1 MKRGRVIL
9 SLVIS
14 TIILFITFSPINANA
29 GNKGQTGVGVFSAP
43 PQYSIIRLVQQGDDI
58 RVYITV
64 SDINSWKDIYSV
76 SIVLEDLG
84 VEKAEFLY
92 KQYEDETDWEIINEF
107 SEKSKEN
114 NLLVTKK
121 CSYDHS
127 DKEEILTGCYLNI
140 LFVFHTTWF
149 TRLNIIASDRGG
161 ATSTLQLDY
170 TSEDLMRR
178 GDIIIIPGLDES
190 MAVEIPPYLLDII
203 ALIIAAIG
211 TRYVIKK
218 TDVGK
223 IMRVIYELNL

>member
-1 MKRGRVIL
+1 MKRGRVSL

-29 GNKGQTGVGVFSAP
+29 GNNGQTGVGVFSAP

-76 SIVLEDLG
+76 SIVLEDLSA
-84 VEKAEFLY
+84 EKAEFLY

-211 TRYVIKK
+211 IRYVVKK

-223 IMRVIYELNL
+223 IMRVIYEKS

>member
-29 GNKGQTGVGVFSAP
+29 GNNGQTGVGVFSAP

-76 SIVLEDLG
+76 SIVLEELG

-211 TRYVIKK
+211 IRYVVKK

-223 IMRVIYELNL
+223 IMRVIYEKS

>member
-1 MKRGRVIL
+1 MKRGRVSL

-29 GNKGQTGVGVFSAP
+29 GNNGQTGVGVFSAP

-76 SIVLEDLG
+76 SIVLEELG

-211 TRYVIKK
+211 TRYVVKK

-223 IMRVIYELNL
+223 IMRVIYEKS

>member
-107 SEKSKEN
+107 IEKSKEN

-211 TRYVIKK
+211 IRYVVKK

-223 IMRVIYELNL
+223 IMRVIYEKS

>member
-14 TIILFITFSPINANA
+14 TIILFITFSSINANA

-76 SIVLEDLG
+76 SIVLEDLD

-211 TRYVIKK
+211 TRYVVKK

-223 IMRVIYELNL
+223 IMRVIYEKS

>member
-1 MKRGRVIL
+1 MKRGRVSL

-127 DKEEILTGCYLNI
+127 DKEEILTG
-140 LFVFHTTWF
+140 
-149 TRLNIIASDRGG
+149 
-161 ATSTLQLDY
+161 AT
-170 TSEDLMRR
+170 
-178 GDIIIIPGLDES
+178 
-190 MAVEIPPYLLDII
+190 
-203 ALIIAAIG
+203 
-211 TRYVIKK
+211 
-218 TDVGK
+218 
-223 IMRVIYELNL
+223 

>member
-1 MKRGRVIL
+1 MKRGRVNL

-29 GNKGQTGVGVFSAP
+29 GNNGQTGVGVFSAP

-107 SEKSKEN
+107 SGKSKEN

-211 TRYVIKK
+211 TRYVVKK

-223 IMRVIYELNL
+223 IMRVIYEKS

>member
-14 TIILFITFSPINANA
+14 TIILFITFSSINANA

-76 SIVLEDLG
+76 SIVLEDLD

-211 TRYVIKK
+211 IRYVVKK

-223 IMRVIYELNL
+223 IMRVIYEKS

>member
-14 TIILFITFSPINANA
+14 IIILFITFSPINANA

-211 TRYVIKK
+211 TRYVVKK

-223 IMRVIYELNL
+223 IMRVIYEKS

>member
-1 MKRGRVIL
+1 MKRGRVSL

-29 GNKGQTGVGVFSAP
+29 GNNGQTGVGVFSAP

-76 SIVLEDLG
+76 SIVLEELG

-211 TRYVIKK
+211 IRYVVKK

-223 IMRVIYELNL
+223 IMRVIYEKS

>member
-29 GNKGQTGVGVFSAP
+29 GNNGQTGVGVFSAP

-211 TRYVIKK
+211 TRYVVKK

-223 IMRVIYELNL
+223 IMRVIYEKS

>member
-14 TIILFITFSPINANA
+14 TIILFITFSHINANA
-29 GNKGQTGVGVFSAP
+29 GNNGQTGVGVFSAP

-121 CSYDHS
+121 CSYDHL

-211 TRYVIKK
+211 IRYVVKK

-223 IMRVIYELNL
+223 IMRVIYEKS

>member
-211 TRYVIKK
+211 IRYVVKK

-223 IMRVIYELNL
+223 IMRVIYEKS

>member
-9 SLVIS
+9 SLVVS

-76 SIVLEDLG
+76 SIVLEELG

-211 TRYVIKK
+211 IRYVVKK

-223 IMRVIYELNL
+223 IMRVIYEKS

>member
-1 MKRGRVIL
+1 MKRGRVSL

-14 TIILFITFSPINANA
+14 TIILLITFSSINANA
-29 GNKGQTGVGVFSAP
+29 GNNGQTGVGVFSAP
-43 PQYSIIRLVQQGDDI
+43 PQYSIIRLVQQGNDI

-211 TRYVIKK
+211 IRYVVKK

-223 IMRVIYELNL
+223 IMRVIYEKS

>member
-1 MKRGRVIL
+1 MKRGRVSL

-76 SIVLEDLG
+76 SIVLEELG

-211 TRYVIKK
+211 TRYVVKK

-223 IMRVIYELNL
+223 IMRVIYEKS

>member
-1 MKRGRVIL
+1 MKRGRVSL

-76 SIVLEDLG
+76 SIVLEELG

-211 TRYVIKK
+211 IRYVVKK

-223 IMRVIYELNL
+223 IMRVIYEKS

>member
-29 GNKGQTGVGVFSAP
+29 GNNGQTGVGVFSAP

-127 DKEEILTGCYLNI
+127 DEEEILTGCYLNI

-211 TRYVIKK
+211 IRYVVKK

-223 IMRVIYELNL
+223 IMRVIYEKS

>member
-14 TIILFITFSPINANA
+14 TTILFITFSPINANA

-211 TRYVIKK
+211 TRYVVKK

-223 IMRVIYELNL
+223 IMRVIYEKS

>member
-76 SIVLEDLG
+76 SIVLEDLD

-178 GDIIIIPGLDES
+178 GDIIIIPALDES

-211 TRYVIKK
+211 TRYVVKK

-223 IMRVIYELNL
+223 IMRVIYEKS

>member
-211 TRYVIKK
+211 TRYVVKK

-223 IMRVIYELNL
+223 IMRVIYEKS

>member
-76 SIVLEDLG
+76 SIVLEDLD

-211 TRYVIKK
+211 TRYVVKK

-223 IMRVIYELNL
+223 IMRVIYEKS

>member
-14 TIILFITFSPINANA
+14 TIILFITFSPTNANA
-29 GNKGQTGVGVFSAP
+29 GNNGQTGVGVFSAP

-92 KQYEDETDWEIINEF
+92 KQYEDETDWEITNEF
-107 SEKSKEN
+107 SEKPKEN

-190 MAVEIPPYLLDII
+190 MVVEIPPYLLDII

-211 TRYVIKK
+211 TRYVVKK

-223 IMRVIYELNL
+223 IMRVIYEKS

>member
-9 SLVIS
+9 SLVLS

-211 TRYVIKK
+211 IRYVVKK

-223 IMRVIYELNL
+223 IMRVIYEKS

>member
-1 MKRGRVIL
+1 MKRGRVSL

-29 GNKGQTGVGVFSAP
+29 GNNGQTGVGVFSAP

-76 SIVLEDLG
+76 SIVLEELG

-190 MAVEIPPYLLDII
+190 MTVEIPPYLLDII

-211 TRYVIKK
+211 TRYVVKK

-223 IMRVIYELNL
+223 IMRVIYEKS

>member
-170 TSEDLMRR
+170 TSEDLLRR

-211 TRYVIKK
+211 TRYVVKK

-223 IMRVIYELNL
+223 IMRVIYEKS

>member
-14 TIILFITFSPINANA
+14 TIILFITFSHINANA
-29 GNKGQTGVGVFSAP
+29 GNNGQTGVGVFSAP

-76 SIVLEDLG
+76 SIVLEELG

-178 GDIIIIPGLDES
+178 GDIIIIPGLDKS

-211 TRYVIKK
+211 TRYVVKK

-223 IMRVIYELNL
+223 IMRVIYEKS

>member
-1 MKRGRVIL
+1 M
-9 SLVIS
+9 
-14 TIILFITFSPINANA
+14 
-29 GNKGQTGVGVFSAP
+29 
-43 PQYSIIRLVQQGDDI
+43 
-58 RVYITV
+58 
-64 SDINSWKDIYSV
+64 
-76 SIVLEDLG
+76 
-84 VEKAEFLY
+84 
-92 KQYEDETDWEIINEF
+92 
-107 SEKSKEN
+107 
-114 NLLVTKK
+114 TKK

-211 TRYVIKK
+211 IRYVVKK

-223 IMRVIYELNL
+223 IMRVIYEKS

>member
-29 GNKGQTGVGVFSAP
+29 GNNGQTGVGVFSAP

-211 TRYVIKK
+211 IRYVVKK

-223 IMRVIYELNL
+223 IMRVIYEKS